1 MLQSEIKEEL
11 NEEYIRYAKE
21 NQKFD
26 RKSAKKDIKEIANHI
41 AGFANADGGTLAI
54 GITDDGKLEGFEN
67 YGNKSEDILKSSVQ
81 YLKTIPEIKTEKL
94 NIINSNGHKD
104 FILLLHI
111 EISHNC
117 LIRNVKDEV
126 YLRRG
131 DSTIKLTDEQIQ
143 VLKVDRPEVSYENQV
158 VLESSIDDI
167 DEEMVTMYKKSIS
180 AESKD
185 NIEVL
190 KIRHF
195 LEEVNGSYHL
205 TNAGVLLFS
214 KDPTV
219 FFPCARLRV
228 IKYAGNNMQ
237 TGENLNIIKEET
249 FRLPLYKLIIE
260 AQKFIKS

>member
-11 NEEYIRYAKE
+11 NEEYIRFANE

-94 NIINSNGHKD
+94 NIINSNGHED

-111 EISHNC
+111 EISHNS

-143 VLKVDRPEVSYENQV
+143 ILKV
-158 VLESSIDDI
+158 ID
-167 DEEMVTMYKKSIS
+167 
-180 AESKD
+180 
-185 NIEVL
+185 L
-190 KIRHF
+190 K
-195 LEEVNGSYHL
+195 YHM
-205 TNAGVLLFS
+205 
-214 KDPTV
+214 K
-219 FFPCARLRV
+219 
-228 IKYAGNNMQ
+228 IKLCLKVQ
-237 TGENLNIIKEET
+237 
-249 FRLPLYKLIIE
+249 
-260 AQKFIKS
+260 